1 MAKETFTGPLERVDV
16 LILPAALQ
24 VYLVTSRHRSTEP
37 KTQVG
42 ILTGQQDIAE
52 YRAGY
57 TVRTRSGVGVALV
70 ADWASIG
77 SGLQG
82 SSTTPFGTSDL
93 WLKADYVPP
102 GGRVGASFQLVASS
116 WHRRAGGGVVD
127 GWLQDRRDRILSVF
141 LADREDGLGWRL
153 TGTLA
158 KAGLSHDTAV
168 APRTVSTAIVEV
180 SRTWPTMTLAGTA
193 RFGAGGLPQQFE
205 ARAGWMPLSP
215 ITLSGEVR
223 QSFYSLD
230 RRGAQAYGMAGLALP
245 LGFSARAEVAW
256 RKDAQSAFM
265 ATRLVTQ
272 QVDVAGWLRLDH
284 PRLMIEVGRGRR
296 DPFAPFGFAAGVKT
310 VDSMSATPLTEFLA
324 VRASVNV
331 VPGLTLSGWYFD
343 PIVGGGD
350 FEPPRH
356 ARVSAT
362 FYSKFWRVFKSGIFA
377 LRGEIAMESWSRSAL
392 GGLQAGAQRPLTGS
406 SFVDG
411 NIEMQLAGVTLFW
424 NVQNFN
430 IMRSSFVDGLS
441 YPRSI
446 QSYGARWFFTN

>member
-1 MAKETFTGPLERVDV
+1 
-16 LILPAALQ
+16 
-24 VYLVTSRHRSTEP
+24 
-37 KTQVG
+37 
-42 ILTGQQDIAE
+42 
-52 YRAGY
+52 
-57 TVRTRSGVGVALV
+57 
-70 ADWASIG
+70 
-77 SGLQG
+77 
-82 SSTTPFGTSDL
+82 
-93 WLKADYVPP
+93 
-102 GGRVGASFQLVASS
+102 
-116 WHRRAGGGVVD
+116 
-127 GWLQDRRDRILSVF
+127 
-141 LADREDGLGWRL
+141 
-153 TGTLA
+153 
-158 KAGLSHDTAV
+158 
-168 APRTVSTAIVEV
+168 
-180 SRTWPTMTLAGTA
+180 
-193 RFGAGGLPQQFE
+193 
-205 ARAGWMPLSP
+205 
-215 ITLSGEVR
+215 
-223 QSFYSLD
+223 
-230 RRGAQAYGMAGLALP
+230 
-245 LGFSARAEVAW
+245 
-256 RKDAQSAFM
+256 
-265 ATRLVTQ
+265 
-272 QVDVAGWLRLDH
+272 
-284 PRLMIEVGRGRR
+284 MIEVGRGRR